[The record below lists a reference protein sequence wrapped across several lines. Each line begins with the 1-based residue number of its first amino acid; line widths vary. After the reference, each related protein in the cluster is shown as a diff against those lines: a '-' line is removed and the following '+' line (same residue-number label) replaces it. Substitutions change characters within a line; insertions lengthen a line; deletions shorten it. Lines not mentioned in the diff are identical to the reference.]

1 MAIVD
6 PKSGVYK
13 SARKAVL
20 VRVHI
25 LGPASIAIDSRSL
38 SVFLAVWRRGAGH
51 VTVLV
56 YGVLLSILSD

>member
-38 SVFLAVWRRGAGH
+38 SVFLP
-51 VTVLV
+51 
-56 YGVLLSILSD
+56 YGDVERDTLQCLYIVSFCQF